1 MSSFY
6 IDLNACYE
14 DSRLLCAAAMKISG
28 EAVKIREVKESLD
41 LNYAEVITALECLEQ
56 KASEEAK
63 FFMNAGT
70 ALYNITKEYERTES
84 SIISNMGVLGP
95 IDPSTNPYGEVEL
108 PGDPEFWE
116 KLFKDFLWF
125 SGSAIAKLLDETLGN
140 IGVPVVGGLV
150 EFVEMVN
157 DGVSIEEALVKACAH
172 TGIGFAAGA
181 AAGAIVGSIF
191 PGPGTVAGAVVGF
204 IIGFALQEIGNAF
217 FDYVYDNWDELV
229 QFAIDNW
236 DIHVDPSDLRVG
248 GLGLS
253 NNLSMAVGPRLG
265 TAFG

>member
-1 MSSFY
+1 MPSFY

-41 LNYAEVITALECLEQ
+41 LNYAEVITTLECLEQ

-95 IDPSTNPYGEVEL
+95 IDPSTYPYGEVEL

-116 KLFKDFLWF
+116 KLFKDFLWVTA
-125 SGSAIAKLLDETLGN
+125 SGFVELFNKTAGRYGI
-140 IGVPVVGGLV
+140 PVVSGIF
-150 EFVEMVN
+150 EFVQMI
-157 DGVSIEEALVKACAH
+157 DSGVSVEEALIKATAH
-172 TGIGFAAGA
+172 TGIGIAASA
-181 AAGAIVGSIF
+181 AAGAIVGSVF
-191 PGPGTVAGAVVGF
+191 PGIGTVAGAVVG
-204 IIGFALQEIGNAF
+204 IVIGFALQEIGNGL

-229 QFAIDNW
+229 QFARDNW